1 MMRLSGMK
9 PYGCPSFFFLS
20 FFFFTPRD
28 ENRADRPNGKSHQA
42 RGRLLSSGRALQQPP
57 EQKND
62 INTYNGRNPSRPLI
76 PNTTKKKL
84 IELLFQAALSF
95 FPSSITLSGFFFYKI
110 PNFVSW
116 MERRR
121 ALLPLFLVPSFH
133 FAARKRRTAA
143 YFPLASPLNLT

>member
-1 MMRLSGMK
+1 MMKACCLSYRAAPELLRIYTSCRLVMK
-9 PYGCPSFFFLS
+9 QQVRSPVDAALRNETLRLPVFFFS
-20 FFFFTPRD
+20 FLFFFTPRD

-42 RGRLLSSGRALQQPP
+42 RGRLLSSGRALQQPL

-95 FPSSITLSGFFFYKI
+95 FPSSITLSGFLQ
-110 PNFVSW
+110 NSQ
-116 MERRR
+116 
-121 ALLPLFLVPSFH
+121 LC
-133 FAARKRRTAA
+133 
-143 YFPLASPLNLT
+143 